1 MGSAQPTIPG
11 YMHGWYDSGYIC
23 LPYTLQLTLN
33 NGRDWVDDAPIGA
46 PTSYLKDMRDMD
58 DVMHAVE
65 EQFRFWIDNFV
76 NTYNKIDE
84 AEMEFKH
91 LPLLSM
97 LYNNCI
103 ETGTDI
109 VMGGG

>member
-1 MGSAQPTIPG
+1 
-11 YMHGWYDSGYIC
+11 
-23 LPYTLQLTLN
+23 
-33 NGRDWVDDAPIGA
+33 
-46 PTSYLKDMRDMD
+46 MD

-84 AEMEFKH
+84 AEMEFEH